1 MKTRR
6 RGEESDELR
15 PEYDLAE
22 LLKRGVQVKYA
33 QKRREGANLVL
44 LNPDVAKAFPTDEAV
59 NEALRL
65 VIKLAK
71 LPGRRKRALA
81 RTANTRRSI

>member
-1 MKTRR
+1 MRTKR
-6 RGEESDELR
+6 RGQGSDELR

-22 LLKRGVQVKYA
+22 LLKHGVQGKYA
-33 QKRREGANLVL
+33 RRYREGTNLVL
-44 LNPDVAKAFPTDEAV
+44 LNPDVARAFPTAEAV

-81 RTANTRRSI
+81 RATNTKRSI